1 MPGLVSRTRLW
12 FLLCDSATMRTALWY
27 IWVMSHIYGSWRTY
41 KSHDTH
47 KSQIGM
53 SNITHIQYI
62 SSRHTRDTHTHT
74 HKSHVWVSHVP
85 HTRVTHIHVTHIQYI
100 VISYTCRELAAP
112 TVKLSDDE
120 DIYESCHTYMYES
133 HTYEWVMSHIYK
145 TSSCHTCVTN
155 SPLAPKVWQC
165 DNEDCSDTY
174 ESCHAYML
182 MTHMYEPLF
191 CRIKSLLEGS
201 FAKETYILREST
213 NRSHPIMRTA
223 FWYTWI
229 VSRMYN
235 HDTNVWV
242 MSHTHTCMSHVKYM
256 WVSSQI
262 FELCHVYE
270 SCHAYMSHVTRTWV
284 MSHIF
289 ESYHTFMSHVGRFDV
304 SEFIRSTHFWLIT
317 KSMHSFTCNES

>member
-1 MPGLVSRTRLW
+1 MNP
-12 FLLCDSATMRTALWY
+12 A
-27 IWVMSHIYGSWRTY
+27 TY
-41 KSHDTH
+41 KSHVWVSHVTYV
-47 KSQIGM
+47 Q
-53 SNITHIQYI
+53 NIVTWYTCRELVSCCYCVTQWWQGYMWVVSHIHE
-62 SSRHTRDTHTHT
+62 SWHTCMNPAT

-85 HTRVTHIHVTHIQYI
+85 HTHVTHIHVTHIQYI

-182 MTHMYEPLF
+182 MTHMYESLF
-191 CRIKSLLEGS
+191 CRIKSLLVGS
-201 FAKETYILREST
+201 FAKETYVFREST

-235 HDTNVWV
+235 HDTHVWV
-242 MSHTHTCMSHVKYM
+242 VSHTHTCMSHVKHM

-289 ESYHTFMSHVGRFDV
+289 ESYHTFMSHVGHFDV

-317 KSMHSFTCNES
+317 KSMHSFTCNESQTSEI